1 MVRLASTRARM
12 FRLALAA
19 MALTA
24 RCCTAAHAGAWLQDK
39 GHWQIIASFEAS
51 RANGGFDAQGHLDPT
66 IKFDKLYVKCLVE
79 YGWSDRVTL
88 FAAPQYVI
96 ATSQPGRAQPITSLG
111 DGAIEVGARVRLFH
125 TFGVA
130 SFESS
135 YTSAGPSDLSN
146 SRRLDSAQVSE
157 LRLLYGTNYR
167 LLGRNGFLD
176 LEAAERFVS
185 RPRPDET
192 VLDAT
197 AGLWLN
203 PKTLL
208 LVQSFNTVSGANA
221 MPPDTAFASNK
232 VEVSMVRRLSERW
245 SLQLGSFAVPAG
257 RDALM
262 EQGVVAAFWARL

>member
-1 MVRLASTRARM
+1 MVRLALMLTLISAG
-12 FRLALAA
+12 AA
-19 MALTA
+19 Q
-24 RCCTAAHAGAWLQDK
+24 AGAWLQDK

-66 IKFDKLYVKCLVE
+66 IKFDKLYMKCLVE
-79 YGWSDRVTL
+79 YGWSDRMTI
-88 FAAPQYVI
+88 FAAPQYVL
-96 ATSQPGRAQPITSLG
+96 ATSRPGAAQPITSLN
-111 DGAIEVGARVRLFH
+111 DGAIEIGARLRLFH

-157 LRLLYGTNYR
+157 FRLLYGTNYR
-167 LLGRNGFLD
+167 LLGRDGFLD

-208 LVQSFNTVSGANA
+208 MVQSFNTVSGANA
-221 MPPDTAFASNK
+221 MPPDTFFSSNK
-232 VEVSMVRRLSERW
+232 IEVSMVLRLSERW
-245 SLQLGSFAVPAG
+245 SLQLGSFVVPAG
-257 RDALM
+257 RNALM
-262 EQGVVAAFWARL
+262 EQGVVAAFWARS